1 MPLDLTAWK
10 SARHAAL
17 TAKDGW
23 LNLTDRV
30 ALKMGA
36 QTVGR
41 AAGNDVI
48 IRSGPAHLGVLTLTD
63 QGGMFQ
69 EPGAAA
75 LRFVAKSDTPPQLHV
90 GTLLLELH
98 SDGAET
104 ALRVRDLTLPRA
116 VQLTYFPT
124 DLAWIIR
131 AEWMPLQTPQSQL
144 IDHKGGAAVAVV
156 LTHTARFHHEG
167 HDITLLAT
175 HWKAGQP
182 MFVIR
187 DATSGRSTYAAS
199 RFLIG
204 EDASDGLITLD
215 FNRAFTPPCAFTD
228 FAICP
233 LPPPGNI
240 LPFAVPAG
248 EKWP

>member
-10 SARHAAL
+10 SARHTAL

-41 AAGNDVI
+41 AAGNDLI
-48 IRSGPAHLGVLTLTD
+48 IRSGPAHLGVLTVSD
-63 QGGMFQ
+63 QGGEFQ
-69 EPGAAA
+69 ETGAAA

-116 VQLTYFPT
+116 KQLRYFPT

-131 AEWMPLQTPQSQL
+131 AEWTPMQNPQSQL
-144 IDHKGGAAVAVV
+144 IDHKGGAAVAVL
-156 LTHTARFHHEG
+156 LTHAARFHHAD

-187 DATSGRSTYAAS
+187 DATSGYETYAAS

-204 EDASDGLITLD
+204 EDASDSHITLD

-233 LPPPGNI
+233 LPQHSNI
-240 LPFAVPAG
+240 LPFAVRAG
-248 EKWP
+248 EMWP